1 MIAVIWFRRFIPFF
15 ALIAF
20 SLSAHADDATDSK
33 ELSVEAQL
41 EIIAALKTLIED
53 EYVLED
59 KAETLSLG
67 LSTAVTSGQ
76 YQKPMALQLFA
87 EITNTTLQH
96 SFPDRHLKLLTPEKY
111 QNVMEMFGSS
121 HGDRSDSAPGHVQH
135 SRGGADASA
144 NHETRKAREQKGMEA
159 LRQIAGITRVS
170 EISRDGVNQI
180 GYLAFERLIDSD
192 RSRKIIDSIFHT
204 FSDSERMII
213 DLRDC
218 RGGDAGIVKLI
229 SNYFFEQPTH
239 LVSSETR
246 NGAIEERWTQPNQL
260 SDIFARKKL
269 DILVSAQTFSAGE
282 SFAFGMQKTG
292 RARIIGNAT
301 GGGGH
306 MNDFFPLPSDFGAS
320 ISIGRTFDPR
330 TGDGWQARG
339 VVPDL
344 VFQNDHALSETLK
357 LITAESGKL
366 AAFSDAQLQ
375 VYEIL
380 QDYTH
385 AWYNADADT
394 MGRLI
399 SSDFEARYSS
409 ASNSVTRNHDQQLA
423 ATGEGEGS
431 LRKLFHNRIIRKIT
445 IDADLAFAELIL
457 RETSHKIRLMQSDGE
472 WKIQRDDYGD
482 KTSHG

>member
-1 MIAVIWFRRFIPFF
+1 MQLFQRIFPLF

-20 SLSAHADDATDSK
+20 SLPAHANDASISNDI
-33 ELSVEAQL
+33 SVEAQL
-41 EIIAALKTLIED
+41 EIIAALKTLIEN

-59 KAETLSLG
+59 KADTLSRG
-67 LSTAVTSGQ
+67 LSDAVTSGL
-76 YQKPMALQLFA
+76 YQEPQAPDAFA
-87 EITNTTLQH
+87 EITNRTLQH
-96 SFPDRHLKLLTPEKY
+96 SFPDRHLKLLMPEAF
-111 QNVMEMFGSS
+111 QNVMEMFGEA
-121 HGDRSDSAPGHVQH
+121 HGDQSDSAGGHVQH
-135 SRGGADASA
+135 SRAGLDASA
-144 NHETRKAREQKGMEA
+144 IHETRKTREQKGMEA
-159 LRQIAGITRVS
+159 LRKIAGITRVS
-170 EISRDGVNQI
+170 EISRDGVNQV
-180 GYLAFERLIDSD
+180 GYIAFERLIDSD
-192 RSRKIIDSIFHT
+192 KSRKIIDGIFHT

-218 RGGDAGIVKLI
+218 RGGDAGIVKRI
-229 SNYFFEQPTH
+229 SSYFFKQPTH
-239 LVSSETR
+239 LVSSKMR
-246 NGAIEERWTQPNQL
+246 NGNIEERWTQPNDL
-260 SDIFARKKL
+260 SEIFARKKL
-269 DILVSAQTFSAGE
+269 DILVSAQTFSAAE
-282 SFAFGMQKTG
+282 SLAFGMQKTE

-306 MNDFFPLPSDFGAS
+306 MNDFFPLPSGFGAS

-366 AAFSDAQLQ
+366 EAFSAAQLQ

-399 SSDFEARYSS
+399 SSDFKASYS
-409 ASNSVTRNHDQQLA
+409 AANNSVTRNHDQQLA
-423 ATGEGEGS
+423 ATAQGEGS
-431 LRKLFHNRIIRKIT
+431 LQKLFHNRIIRNIT
-445 IDADLAFAELIL
+445 IDADSAFAELIL
-457 RETSHKIRLMQSDGE
+457 RETQHKIRLRRSEDG
-472 WKIQRDDYGD
+472 WKVQRDDYMD